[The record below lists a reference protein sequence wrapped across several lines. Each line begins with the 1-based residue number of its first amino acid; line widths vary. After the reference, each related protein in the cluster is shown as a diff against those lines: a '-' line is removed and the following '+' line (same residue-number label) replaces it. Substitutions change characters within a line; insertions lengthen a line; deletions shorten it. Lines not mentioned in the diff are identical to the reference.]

1 MLAIII
7 IVGIGCCVMVLM
19 VDGVLIVV
27 IVHEDR
33 GVGGISDIHSSCIC
47 CHTFGDYYYV
57 VYYYIYLLFWRLKFV
72 MPFFFSG
79 NFEIFLINSSTGYI
93 S

>member
-7 IVGIGCCVMVLM
+7 IVGNGCRVMVLM

-33 GVGGISDIHSSCIC
+33 GVGGISDIHSCCIC
-47 CHTFGDYYYV
+47 CVALLGFISMLYII
-57 VYYYIYLLFWRLKFV
+57 IYLLFWRLKFV
-72 MPFFFSG
+72 NPFFFLG
-79 NFEIFLINSSTGYI
+79 I
-93 S
+93 SKYF

>member
-7 IVGIGCCVMVLM
+7 IVGIGCRVMVLM

-33 GVGGISDIHSSCIC
+33 GVGGISDIHNCCIC
-47 CHTFGDYYYV
+47 CVTLLGFIFMLYIIIL
-57 VYYYIYLLFWRLKFV
+57 YIYC
-72 MPFFFSG
+72 SG
-79 NFEIFLINSSTGYI
+79 V
-93 S
+93 

>member
-7 IVGIGCCVMVLM
+7 IVGIGCRVMVLM

-33 GVGGISDIHSSCIC
+33 GVGGISDIHSCCIC
-47 CHTFGDYYYV
+47 CVTLLGFIIML
-57 VYYYIYLLFWRLKFV
+57 YIIILYIDC
-72 MPFFFSG
+72 SG
-79 NFEIFLINSSTGYI
+79 V
-93 S
+93 

>member
-7 IVGIGCCVMVLM
+7 IVGIGCRVMVMM

-33 GVGGISDIHSSCIC
+33 GVGGISDIHNCYIC
-47 CHTFGDYYYV
+47 CVTLLGFIIMLYIIIL
-57 VYYYIYLLFWRLKFV
+57 YIYC
-72 MPFFFSG
+72 SG
-79 NFEIFLINSSTGYI
+79 V
-93 S
+93 